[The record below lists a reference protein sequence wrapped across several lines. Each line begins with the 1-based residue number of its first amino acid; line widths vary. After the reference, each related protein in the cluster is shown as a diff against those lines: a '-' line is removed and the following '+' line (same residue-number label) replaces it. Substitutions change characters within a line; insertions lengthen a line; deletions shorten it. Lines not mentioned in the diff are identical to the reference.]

1 MKKYVGTVIILGI
14 LITLAFPIINL
25 IVGPPFGTSLTDKKV
40 DDPLFAKV
48 LPILEKKC
56 VNCHT
61 TEYKLPFYAN
71 FPIAKGIIE
80 ADIKLG
86 LFYMNMVKELFPGE
100 NKPPKEVALAKIE
113 HTTLVNEMPPL
124 RYIALHWDSMLS
136 KDEQNLILEWV
147 RETRAKYYAP
157 AEFPENVKREVIQPL
172 PQKVPVDER
181 KAKLGEKLYH
191 DKRLSKDNSLACAGC
206 HDLAKGGVDRK
217 RFSEGVGGA
226 IGGINAPTVYNALFN
241 FVQFWDG
248 RAADLKEQ
256 ADGPVNN
263 PIEMASNWEEVKS
276 KLIQD
281 EELTKEFLEVYP
293 EGYGKDSITD
303 AIAEF
308 EKTLITP
315 NSRFDQF
322 LLGKADALTPEE
334 KEGYALF
341 KKYRCATCHVGKA
354 MGGQSFEK
362 MGLKADYFK
371 DRGSQI
377 TESDLG
383 RYNVTKKEEDK
394 HKFKVPI
401 LRNIALTPPYLH
413 DGSTEDLQKVV
424 NIMLKYQVGI
434 QIPKSEEE
442 KIVKFL
448 HTLTGEY
455 QGKLLQ

>member
-1 MKKYVGTVIILGI
+1 MKKYVITVIVLGI
-14 LITLAFPIINL
+14 LLALAFPIVNL
-25 IVGPPFGTSLTDKKV
+25 IVGPPVGTAITKQKV
-40 DDPLFAKV
+40 DDPSFAKV

-61 TEYKLPFYAN
+61 KEYKLPFYAN
-71 FPIAKGIIE
+71 FPIARGIIE

-100 NKPPKEVALAKIE
+100 NKPPTEVALAKIE
-113 HTTLVNEMPPL
+113 HTTLMNEMPPL

-136 KDEQNLILEWV
+136 KEEQNLILTWV
-147 RETRAKYYAP
+147 KSTRAKHYAT
-157 AEFPENVKREVIQPL
+157 EGIPENLKEEVVQPL
-172 PQKVPVDER
+172 PQKVNVDE
-181 KAKLGEKLYH
+181 KKVALGNKLYH

-206 HDLAKGGVDRK
+206 HDLGTGGVDRK
-217 RFSEGVGGA
+217 KFSEGVGGA
-226 IGGINAPTVYNALFN
+226 IGPINAPTVYNALFN

-248 RAADLKEQ
+248 RAKDLQEQ

-263 PIEMASNWEEVKS
+263 PKEMASNWEEVTS
-276 KLIQD
+276 KLNQD
-281 EELTKEFLEVYP
+281 EEFTKSFLEVYP
-293 EGYGKDSITD
+293 SGYNKENFTN

-322 LLGKADALTPEE
+322 LLGKTDALTAEE

-354 MGGQSFEK
+354 MGGQSYEK

-371 DRGSQI
+371 DRGGEI
-377 TESDLG
+377 KEADLG
-383 RYNVTKKEEDK
+383 RYNVTKNEEDK
-394 HKFKVPI
+394 HKFKVPL
-401 LRNIALTPPYLH
+401 LRNIAVTQPYLH
-413 DGSTEDLQKVV
+413 DGSTDDLQKVV
-424 NIMLKYQVGI
+424 NIMLKYQVGK
-434 QIPKSEEE
+434 QIPKTEEE
-442 KIVKFL
+442 KITKFL
-448 HTLTGEY
+448 KSLTGEY

>member
-1 MKKYVGTVIILGI
+1 MKRYIIGVILLGI
-14 LITLAFPIINL
+14 IVALSFPIINL
-25 IVGPPFGTSLTDKKV
+25 LVGPPVGTSLTDRRV

-86 LFYMNMVKELFPGE
+86 LFYMNMVKELFPGD
-100 NKPPKEVALAKIE
+100 NQPPKEVALAKIE
-113 HTTLVNEMPPL
+113 HTTLMNEMPPF
-124 RYIALHWDSMLS
+124 RYIALHWDSILS
-136 KDEQNLILEWV
+136 KDEQNLILDWV
-147 RETRAKYYAP
+147 RETRAKHYATP
-157 AEFPENVKREVIQPL
+157 DIPDHLKREVVQPL
-172 PQKVPVDER
+172 PQKVAVDER
-181 KAKLGEKLYH
+181 KVKLGEKLYH
-191 DKRLSKDNSLACAGC
+191 DKRLSKDNSISCASC
-206 HDLAKGGVDRK
+206 HDLSTGGVDRK
-217 RFSEGVGGA
+217 KFSVGVGGA
-226 IGGINAPTVYNALFN
+226 VGPINAPTVYNALFN

-248 RAADLKEQ
+248 RAGSLEEQ

-281 EELTKEFLEVYP
+281 EELTKEFTEVYP
-293 EGYGKDSITD
+293 EGYGKESITN

-308 EKTLITP
+308 ERTLITP

-322 LLGKADALTPEE
+322 LLGKSDALTSEE

-371 DRGSQI
+371 DRGGEI
-377 TESDLG
+377 TEADLG
-383 RYNVTKKEEDK
+383 RYNVTKAEEDK
-394 HKFKVPI
+394 HKFKVPL
-401 LRNIALTPPYLH
+401 LRNIALTAPYLH
-413 DGSTEDLQKVV
+413 DGSTDDLQKVV
-424 NIMLKYQVGI
+424 NIMLKYQVGL
-434 QIPKSEEE
+434 QIPKTEEE

-455 QGKLLQ
+455 KGKLLQ

>member
-1 MKKYVGTVIILGI
+1 MKKYVVAIIVLGVMGA
-14 LITLAFPIINL
+14 LAFPIVNL
-25 IVGPPFGTSLTDKKV
+25 LVGAPVGTSLTDRRV
-40 DDPLFAKV
+40 EDPLFAKV
-48 LPILEKKC
+48 LPVLEKKC

-100 NKPPKEVALAKIE
+100 NQPPKEVALAKIE
-113 HTTLVNEMPPL
+113 HTTLMNEMPPL
-124 RYIALHWDSMLS
+124 RYIALHWDSILS
-136 KDEQNLILEWV
+136 KEEQSIILNWV
-147 RETRAKYYAP
+147 RETRAKHYATSDI
-157 AEFPENVKREVIQPL
+157 PEHLKREVVHPL
-172 PQKVPVDER
+172 PQKVEVDDR
-181 KAKLGEKLYH
+181 KVKLGEKLYH
-191 DKRLSKDNSLACAGC
+191 DKRLSKDNSISCASC
-206 HDLAKGGVDRK
+206 HDLAMGGTDRK
-217 RFSEGVGGA
+217 KFSVGVGGA
-226 IGGINAPTVYNALFN
+226 VGPINAPTVYNALFN

-248 RAADLKEQ
+248 RAGSLEEQ

-281 EELTKEFLEVYP
+281 EELTKEFNEVYP

-308 EKTLITP
+308 ERTLITP

-322 LLGKADALTPEE
+322 LLGKSDALNPEE

-371 DRGSQI
+371 DRGGEI
-377 TESDLG
+377 KEADLG
-383 RYNVTKKEEDK
+383 RYNVTKNEEDK
-394 HKFKVPI
+394 HKFKVPL
-401 LRNIALTPPYLH
+401 LRNIALTAPYLH
-413 DGSTEDLQKVV
+413 DSSTDDLQKVV

-434 QIPKSEEE
+434 QVPKSDEE
-442 KIVKFL
+442 
-448 HTLTGEY
+448 
-455 QGKLLQ
+455 

>member
-1 MKKYVGTVIILGI
+1 MKRIVVIIALGLVI
-14 LITLAFPIINL
+14 IALLFPIMNL
-25 IVGPPFGTSLTDKKV
+25 IVGPPVGTSLTQRKV

-86 LFYMNMVKELFPGE
+86 LFYMNMVKDLFPGE
-100 NKPPKEVALAKIE
+100 NQPPKEVALAKIE
-113 HTTLVNEMPPL
+113 HTTLMNEMPPIQ
-124 RYIALHWDSMLS
+124 YVALHWDSILS
-136 KDEQNLILEWV
+136 KEEQNLILDWV
-147 RETRAKYYAP
+147 KNTRAKHYAP
-157 AEFPENVKREVIQPL
+157 PDIPEELKKEVIHPL
-172 PQKVPVDER
+172 PNKVPVDER
-181 KAKLGEKLYH
+181 KVALGDKLYH

-226 IGGINAPTVYNALFN
+226 IGGINAPTVYNAVFN

-281 EELTKEFLEVYP
+281 EEFTKAFLEVYP
-293 EGYGKDSITD
+293 EGYGKDTITE

-308 EKTLITP
+308 EKTLVTP

-322 LLGKADALTPEE
+322 LLGKSDALTPEE

-371 DRGSQI
+371 DRGGEI

-383 RYNVTKKEEDK
+383 RYNVTKKPDDK
-394 HKFKVPI
+394 HKFKVPL
-401 LRNIALTPPYLH
+401 LRNVAVTPPYLH
-413 DGSTEDLQKVV
+413 DGSTDDLQKVV
-424 NIMLKYQVGI
+424 NIMLKYQVGK
-434 QIPKSEEE
+434 QVPKAEEE
-442 KIVKFL
+442 KIAKFL
-448 HTLTGEY
+448 YTLTGEY
-455 QGKLLQ
+455 KGKLLE